1 MSEGCPFPTASMP
14 GTCPGC
20 GVNGT
25 VHDWGTEVCCVK
37 CHTMGKPRKESPE
50 SLLDTAKRLTSHDRN
65 KAYGHPKEDF
75 ARIAVHWGAI
85 LGVVVTPKQVAL
97 CMIAV
102 KIARECHSTKLDNWV
117 DIAGYAR
124 CGAAVEGLE
133 EL

>member
-1 MSEGCPFPTASMP
+1 MIEPEREGRCPNCGRIWRVLGRFGDYYCPDCNVLTVLLPLPLSTGTPT
-14 GTCPGC
+14 
-20 GVNGT
+20 V
-25 VHDWGTEVCCVK
+25 
-37 CHTMGKPRKESPE
+37 
-50 SLLDTAKRLTSHDRN
+50 SLLDQAKRLTSHDRN

-75 ARIAVHWGAI
+75 ARIAAHWGAI

-117 DIAGYAR
+117 DMAGYAR